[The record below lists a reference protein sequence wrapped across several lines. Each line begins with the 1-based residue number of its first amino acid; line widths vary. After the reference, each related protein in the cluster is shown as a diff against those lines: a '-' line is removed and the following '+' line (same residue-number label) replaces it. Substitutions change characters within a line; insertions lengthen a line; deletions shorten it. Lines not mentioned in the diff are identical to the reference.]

1 MIQAACLVLG
11 PLVLVLGTAFL
22 CKMPKDAGRLVSF
35 RPPAYFFSVVW
46 PVLLL
51 LLGYSLYEASNRVP
65 HVLLT
70 VLLMAWLPLYAR
82 RMYKEA
88 LWLLVVQLFLAFLIL
103 SQATQAQALAGSA
116 LAAWLVFAL
125 LMSAGEMQERAAA
138 ACWTSN
144 FLP

>member
-1 MIQAACLVLG
+1 MIQAVCWVLG

-35 RPPAYFFSVVW
+35 RPPAYFFSVAW
-46 PVLLL
+46 PALLL
-51 LLGYSLYEASNRVP
+51 LLGYGLYQAPNRAP

-70 VLLMAWLPLYAR
+70 VLLMAWLVLYSS
-82 RMYKEA
+82 RMHKEA
-88 LWLLVVQLFLAFLIL
+88 LWLMVAQLFLAFLIL
-103 SQATQAQALAGSA
+103 SQPTQTQAFCGSA

-125 LMSAGEMQERAAA
+125 LMSASEMQERAAA
-138 ACWTSN
+138 ACWTRN